1 MICLMPHCGFL
12 SATSRM
18 LEIYRALRQR
28 GVTARIA
35 THGGTYEHV
44 LRDVGVPYDIVGERM
59 TPQRCERFIRDE
71 IGMGYVGQSMYTDRE
86 MRDYVTA
93 ETEYFRRHDIRT
105 VVTGF
110 TLTTLLST
118 RLAGARLVTEHA
130 GSWVPPL
137 FERGMLPAPSQAHFG
152 LLPSPLL
159 RWLSNSL
166 PSRVGFYCGGFNR
179 LAADLGVPR
188 VPSLAALVLGDLALI
203 PEVPEVLGVSATEVA
218 DWRPDGRSGYRA
230 GTRLRCVGPLYA
242 RLDLPLP
249 ERVARFL
256 AEPGPVVY
264 VAVNSAEVGFVRRVV
279 TTIATL
285 PVRVL
290 VAGTHHDL
298 HDMAGDRVMVGGVL
312 PSHLIMPEVD
322 LAITAGGQGSVQT
335 AMAGGTPVLGFPL
348 QPEQD
353 LNLALLERI
362 GAARLLAPRHVGARL
377 ATLAGEM
384 LADPSYREAARRV
397 QRWYA
402 ATDGPANAAEAILA
416 LHDTGEADPIGP
428 AGVLG

>member
-1 MICLMPHCGFL
+1 MPHCGFL

-28 GVTARIA
+28 GVAARIA

-44 LRDVGVPYDIVGERM
+44 LRDVGVPYDIVGPRM
-59 TPQRCERFIRDE
+59 TPERCARFIRDE

-86 MRDYVTA
+86 MREYVAA

-118 RLAGARLVTEHA
+118 RLAGAALVTEHA
-130 GSWVPPL
+130 GSWVPPV
-137 FERGMLPAPSQAHFG
+137 FERGLLPAPSQAHFG
-152 LLPSPLL
+152 LLPARLL
-159 RWLSNSL
+159 RRLSNAL
-166 PSRVGFYCGGFNR
+166 PPRVGFYCGGFNR
-179 LAADLGVPR
+179 LAAELGVPP
-188 VPSLAALVLGDLALI
+188 VPSLASLVLGDLALI
-203 PEVPEVLGVSATEVA
+203 PEVPEVLGVPATEVA
-218 DWRPDGRSGYRA
+218 DWRPNGRSGYRA

-249 ERVARFL
+249 DRVARFL

-264 VAVNSAEVGFVRRVV
+264 VAVNSTEVGFVRRVV
-279 TTIATL
+279 TTIAAL

-298 HDMAGDRVMVGGVL
+298 HDMADDRVMVGGVL
-312 PSHLIMPEVD
+312 PSHLIMPAVD
-322 LAITAGGQGSVQT
+322 LAVTAGGQGSVQT

-377 ATLAGEM
+377 AALVTEM
-384 LADPSYREAARRV
+384 LADPSYREAAQRV

-416 LHDTGEADPIGP
+416 VHDADGADSIGP
-428 AGVLG
+428 AGVG